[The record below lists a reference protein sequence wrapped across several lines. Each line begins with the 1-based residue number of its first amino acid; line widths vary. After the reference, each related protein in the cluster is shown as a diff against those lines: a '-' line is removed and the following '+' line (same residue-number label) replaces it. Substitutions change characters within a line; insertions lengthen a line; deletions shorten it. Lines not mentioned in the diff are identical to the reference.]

1 MKNINEKKRETKKT
15 QIKKINGKTNK
26 QTRRTTTKTQRKHMN
41 TKQTKNNNNRQKH
54 ARTT

>member
-26 QTRRTTTKTQRKHMN
+26 QTRRTTTKT
-41 TKQTKNNNNRQKH
+41 
-54 ARTT
+54 